1 MEKIR
6 LPVWLCLLLVAA
18 PGVYG
23 QGRGAGR
30 GGRGAQPPQTPKA
43 AAPVD
48 LTGYWVANVTTDW
61 RWRMTVPPKGDYRG
75 LPLNEA
81 GRKLADT
88 WDPARDEA
96 AGEQCRSYGAPGI
109 MRVPGRIH
117 ISWQDDHTL
126 KLETDA
132 GQQVRT
138 FYFGTPVSNGGDW
151 QGVSRASW
159 DMVPGPGG
167 IGGSAPVPSG
177 ALKVVTTNF
186 KPGYLRKN
194 GVPYSAHGVL
204 TEFYDVIKEP
214 GGDEYLV
221 VSITLEDPAYLDN
234 KYETAV
240 NFKRQADSAGWNPAP
255 CTSR

>member
-138 FYFGTPVSNGGDW
+138 FYFGTPLSNGGDW